1 MQALDRKLLRD
12 FKRLWVQALAIAM
25 VLACGVAILL
35 TAVGMYQALQGTQEA
50 YYGRNRFADVFA
62 TARRAPVSLLPEI
75 AAVEGVLALEAR
87 VSGYANLDMPGRAK
101 GAVGRILSL
110 PESGPPQ
117 LNLPVLR
124 SGHWPQ
130 LPGEV
135 AVNAPFALANGL
147 GPGDHFLANLNG
159 QQRRLTVT
167 GTALSPEFIYTL
179 GPGALMPDN
188 LSFGII
194 WMRREEAE
202 AAYDMAGA
210 FNDLTLKT
218 ARGVQEEEVIARLDQ
233 LLEPYGGQGA
243 VGRAQHGSHAIVDAE
258 ISQMKGTAMVLPPI
272 FFGISAFLVS
282 MVMGR
287 IVALERSEIGL
298 LKAVGYSDAEVC
310 LHYLMLAALVA
321 LAGIAIGWVAGTWLA
336 QLMAHQYARFFD
348 FPFLIY
354 RVSAWAYAL
363 SALAALLTTTA
374 GAARA
379 ALRAARLAPAVAM
392 QPPAPPRFKHSVAD
406 RVMRGLRLSQPAIM
420 ILRSLLRWPLRSAMT
435 GLGLALAVASVVAS
449 SFFADA
455 LDEIIDTAFYQSNR
469 QDAVVMF
476 TEDQPE
482 SVLEEIRALPGV
494 LQAEGQQYAAAIL
507 RHGARMKR
515 VTIEARVPDPDLS
528 RVVASDGSVAN
539 AGPGGIL
546 LSERLAEQ
554 LGAVPGTLV
563 EVQFTSG
570 RRETRQLPVTGTVK
584 QYFGLGAYMDHASL
598 NALFR
603 QAPQYSAASIAIDPS
618 RQDALF
624 TRLKALPAVA
634 GVPVMTDMRRS
645 FREVIAQQVTV
656 MNTLY
661 ITIAVL
667 ITIGVAYNGARIQLS
682 ERARELASLRI
693 LGFSRREVSFILAG
707 EMMLLALLAQPPGWL
722 IGAAIARLAV
732 ENFSSDVYTIP
743 LVLEPAAFAS
753 ASLIVLAAALCSV
766 LIVRRRLDRMDLV
779 AVMKTRE

>member
-1 MQALDRKLLRD
+1 
-12 FKRLWVQALAIAM
+12 
-25 VLACGVAILL
+25 
-35 TAVGMYQALQGTQEA
+35 
-50 YYGRNRFADVFA
+50 
-62 TARRAPVSLLPEI
+62 
-75 AAVEGVLALEAR
+75 
-87 VSGYANLDMPGRAK
+87 
-101 GAVGRILSL
+101 
-110 PESGPPQ
+110 
-117 LNLPVLR
+117 
-124 SGHWPQ
+124 
-130 LPGEV
+130 
-135 AVNAPFALANGL
+135 
-147 GPGDHFLANLNG
+147 
-159 QQRRLTVT
+159 
-167 GTALSPEFIYTL
+167 
-179 GPGALMPDN
+179 
-188 LSFGII
+188 
-194 WMRREEAE
+194 
-202 AAYDMAGA
+202 
-210 FNDLTLKT
+210 
-218 ARGVQEEEVIARLDQ
+218 
-233 LLEPYGGQGA
+233 
-243 VGRAQHGSHAIVDAE
+243 
-258 ISQMKGTAMVLPPI
+258 
-272 FFGISAFLVS
+272 
-282 MVMGR
+282 
-287 IVALERSEIGL
+287 
-298 LKAVGYSDAEVC
+298 
-310 LHYLMLAALVA
+310 
-321 LAGIAIGWVAGTWLA
+321 
-336 QLMAHQYARFFD
+336 
-348 FPFLIY
+348 
-354 RVSAWAYAL
+354 
-363 SALAALLTTTA
+363 
-374 GAARA
+374 
-379 ALRAARLAPAVAM
+379 
-392 QPPAPPRFKHSVAD
+392 
-406 RVMRGLRLSQPAIM
+406 
-420 ILRSLLRWPLRSAMT
+420 
-435 GLGLALAVASVVAS
+435 
-449 SFFADA
+449 
-455 LDEIIDTAFYQSNR
+455 
-469 QDAVVMF
+469 MF

-507 RHGARMKR
+507 RHGPRMKR

-554 LGAVPGTLV
+554 LGAMPGTLV

-603 QAPQYSAASIAIDPS
+603 QAPQYSAASIAIDPM

-645 FREVIAQQVTV
+645 FREVIAQQVIV
-656 MNTLY
+656 MNTVY